1 MILICRQT
9 REVGWWVHNNMI
21 IGMQLVERGK
31 YKILLGRRRNKLQRK
46 LEYLGSAYKCA
57 AGGE

>member
-1 MILICRQT
+1 
-9 REVGWWVHNNMI
+9 MI